1 MHTHTRRHVHIYAC
15 QVFILKR
22 VHSQSCM
29 HIQTLALV
37 SVHMFVASPSLPNC
51 LERSRGGVCGLTCQL
66 PVVPAPHIDPAVV
79 AAQPMMRPP
88 SVNSQPP
95 QTSLLPAGFPAPPMV
110 DQSCDSESQDPLSL
124 SQQSL
129 TQSNLDFSG
138 ASQSFAQA
146 GLSHSQNL
154 SGGVVADAL
163 FQASVEDS
171 AAAPSQQHSSHGMM
185 GQGRG
190 TGEPSAQ
197 FDLPPSI
204 PMPPSQSQQV
214 SWLDGLCASILEPAV
229 IFGLQGDPFLLRFEP
244 SLCCE

>member
-1 MHTHTRRHVHIYAC
+1 MYHFLTHTCTHTFVDTCIRGPC
-15 QVFILKR
+15 
-22 VHSQSCM
+22 VHSQTCTLTVM
-29 HIQTLALV
+29 HAHSDTGTCV
-37 SVHMFVASPSLPNC
+37 STHVHGPSLPPYTYIH
-51 LERSRGGVCGLTCQL
+51 LIAWKEAKELCGLTCQL

-190 TGEPSAQ
+190 TGEPAAQ

-214 SWLDGLCASILEPAV
+214 SWLDGHLCRHTGA
-229 IFGLQGDPFLLRFEP
+229 
-244 SLCCE
+244 CCYFWTAW

>member
-1 MHTHTRRHVHIYAC
+1 MHTHILRRVHVLAMCSFSNVYTHSHACTFTDTHTCVRTHVHGLFLPPHTYIYT
-15 QVFILKR
+15 F
-22 VHSQSCM
+22 
-29 HIQTLALV
+29 
-37 SVHMFVASPSLPNC
+37 NC
-51 LERSRGGVCGLTCQL
+51 LERSKGGVCGLTCQL
-66 PVVPAPHIDPAVV
+66 LVVPAPHIDPAVV

-95 QTSLLPAGFPAPPMV
+95 QTSLLPSGFPAPPMV

-129 TQSNLDFSG
+129 TQSNLDFSS

-190 TGEPSAQ
+190 TGEPAAQ

-214 SWLDGLCASILEPAV
+214 SWLDGHLCRHTGA
-229 IFGLQGDPFLLRFEP
+229 
-244 SLCCE
+244 CCNFWTAR

>member
-1 MHTHTRRHVHIYAC
+1 MYRFLTHTCTHTFVDMCIYMCAMCSFSNVYTHSHACTFRRSHLCPYTC
-15 QVFILKR
+15 SWPLP
-22 VHSQSCM
+22 
-29 HIQTLALV
+29 
-37 SVHMFVASPSLPNC
+37 PSLYVHPFNC

-129 TQSNLDFSG
+129 TQSNLDFSS

-163 FQASVEDS
+163 FQASVEDN

-190 TGEPSAQ
+190 TGEPAAQ

-214 SWLDGLCASILEPAV
+214 SWLDGHLCRHTGA
-229 IFGLQGDPFLLRFEP
+229 
-244 SLCCE
+244 CCYFWTAR